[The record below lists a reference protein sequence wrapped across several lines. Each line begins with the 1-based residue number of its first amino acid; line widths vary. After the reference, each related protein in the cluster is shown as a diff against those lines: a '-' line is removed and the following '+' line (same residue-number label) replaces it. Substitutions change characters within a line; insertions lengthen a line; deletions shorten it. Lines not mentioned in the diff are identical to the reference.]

1 MQETIPV
8 ENLVLDDLVIF
19 SAGCQIPAD
28 AVVVSGNVQVNE
40 SLITGE
46 SEEIAKKPEMNCCQ
60 AVLWFPVNAG
70 ADF

>member
-46 SEEIAKKPEMNCCQ
+46 SEGDSEKSRR
-60 AVLWFPVNAG
+60 
-70 ADF
+70 